1 MAAAAGGLGVLTA
14 HLDLP
19 VVAET
24 TVQANL
30 LHAERKEDM
39 RIGATSEN
47 EKKSNSRDWCSEKVG
62 GY

>member
-1 MAAAAGGLGVLTA
+1 VLTA

-30 LHAERKEDM
+30 LHAERGKGCED
-39 RIGATSEN
+39 RRG
-47 EKKSNSRDWCSEKVG
+47 D
-62 GY
+62 